1 MLCGKHYE
9 IEETG
14 YITYGF
20 FPCHDQIAKKV
31 STLAYSLRGLQPI
44 GVGTHNSWS

>member
-14 YITYGF
+14 YIMYG
-20 FPCHDQIAKKV
+20 FPCHDQIAKRV
-31 STLAYSLRGLQPI
+31 RTLAYSLRGLQPI
-44 GVGTHNSWS
+44 RVETHNSRT

>member
-14 YITYGF
+14 YITYIF
-20 FPCHDQIAKKV
+20 HCHDQITKRM

-44 GVGTHNSWS
+44 RVGTHNSRS

>member
-14 YITYGF
+14 YITYVF
-20 FPCHDQIAKKV
+20 FF
-31 STLAYSLRGLQPI
+31 LAMTKYLKG
-44 GVGTHNSWS
+44 